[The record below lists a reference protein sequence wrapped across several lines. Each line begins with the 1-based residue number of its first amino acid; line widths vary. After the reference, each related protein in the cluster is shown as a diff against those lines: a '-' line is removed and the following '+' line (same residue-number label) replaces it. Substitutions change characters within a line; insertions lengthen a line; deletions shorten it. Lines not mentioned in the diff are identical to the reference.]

1 MKVKLLSCV
10 QLFVT
15 PWTVAYHTPP
25 SMGFS
30 RQKCWSGLPF
40 LKMVQNL
47 PTSCTSCRLN
57 PHDQLGRLYAGPT
70 AGPETSTALE
80 GILGRQGRLRLS
92 VRKRTP
98 TAVIQENQ
106 LLFLCFDLFCRF
118 FWTFFFSFPSLLYL
132 SVLLA
137 LRNLIKL
144 LRFFFFFFFFPNHT
158 FYCCYKPLP
167 LFWLLQF
174 YGVVEFSSFF
184 SFVLFCFLILIF

>member
-1 MKVKLLSCV
+1 MLKVIQYTLSFHSTLRACESESEVAQSCPTLCDPMDCSLPGSLVHGIFQARILEWAAISFSRGSSQPRDWTRVSRIAGRRFTVWAISRV

-98 TAVIQENQ
+98 TAVIQENE
-106 LLFLCFDLFCRF
+106 R
-118 FWTFFFSFPSLLYL
+118 
-132 SVLLA
+132 
-137 LRNLIKL
+137 
-144 LRFFFFFFFFPNHT
+144 
-158 FYCCYKPLP
+158 
-167 LFWLLQF
+167 
-174 YGVVEFSSFF
+174 
-184 SFVLFCFLILIF
+184 